1 MASPLLDLTNSEGF
15 RKKLIVRNLTP
26 YAKAPNRPTQ
36 PINTEYVQSDTSVQD
51 SPDKLID
58 EPSFANKLFPLN
70 QYGNEGGYEQVPDPG
85 ALLNTK
91 SNEGEYGYQDANIVG
106 QSLPESQK
114 WKPLNVFSNGSQV
127 QLDSAEFFGS
137 LNRPLTTNS
146 NNNQPYPTTFV
157 SSNYT
162 PVSILLSPDPS
173 GSNGLL
179 SQDSFIARLGAQT
192 LRREFEQRI
201 ASQIRQDTLSRA
213 NVLNVSSGTDLV
225 NILTGVVPIIEPVYT
240 ITVTANPV
248 LAAANFALRLGGSI
262 LPVSPIPGSYF
273 DPNIILGQ
281 PTTIQQLGNAFRES
295 GVGRFVNRLM
305 GGGETGSQIMFN
317 NMGAGQRSR
326 LFKNIDFNRY
336 KPNFP
341 RNFFQRVGGVLTGT
355 VSDNSN
361 FYVGSI
367 TSNPS
372 QIFSPSGQVPVN
384 QFGTEQQSPVYG
396 PSELSQ
402 LYEGPSQSIRLGAN
416 GPTYSNGGGIE
427 GGFTWVSPKYRG
439 NAGKKVGIGGEI
451 TNEDEDFRPSSY
463 VNTESV
469 GIPLKEGSILDQTQ
483 RIIDSQPQ
491 GGKRLQHVGNAIDQ
505 VSKVF
510 NDGYKELTK
519 GSRVYRYE
527 GAIGQEVGTE
537 YCRVFAKDLPYLQY
551 NDLQKQDGITTENR
565 RFSYSVL
572 DKTYNLNI
580 VPNKQEGGQS
590 SSNIVGTINNAVAK
604 KYMFSLENLAWRT
617 SSTPGF
623 STSDLPVCERG
634 PNGGRVMWFPPY
646 GLTFSENVSANWNSS
661 EFLGR
666 PEPIYTYKST
676 SRGGSLSWKIVVDHP
691 SVLNV
696 IVNKVLGNETNK
708 VRIDSILE
716 SFFAGCR
723 KYDIYELAK
732 KYVTVNPNDL
742 FELQQAISSKEMTRE
757 QIEFT
762 RQTIETGY
770 NSPNGAGAALS
781 QGTLNNEVKTLIEK
795 YVNLGLYFE
804 NDYPKPKGTV
814 NYVPLYNE
822 YISNKTKYES
832 QPNSG
837 ATSSFFDTV
846 VTPNFKVAEQFCVEL
861 AKILETDIKNP
872 GSITLN
878 IDSSCSAPATI
889 SYNKELSGRRIQSMV
904 EFFKNNSFLTKYVNS
919 SPAKLL
925 VLGGTRLGEEAT
937 ITSGI
942 TVGDGTTN
950 SSQVQEGPIKEGTY
964 NVSELKPMPRTF
976 NCTDKDQNAV
986 GGDTQAGSNDIF
998 TVPAMA
1004 CRRAFIKSVS
1014 TTIEAPKSDPVP
1026 NRVDVLVGNVITE
1039 TIRTEEV
1046 TQEWKPRDNI
1056 TKRVVR
1062 ALLSECDYFETI
1074 KAETP
1079 MVYDNLKDKLKFF
1092 QPSFHSMTPEG
1103 LNSRLTF
1110 LQQCMRPGDTIPTV
1124 KQQTPNSKAELVY
1137 NNASNTSFGAPPVLV
1152 LRVGDFY
1159 NTKIIPDGLQIQY
1172 EGLDINP
1179 EGIGVQPM
1187 IANVTLS
1194 FKFVGGSGLK
1204 ESVDKLQNALTFN
1217 YYANTEIYDDRA
1229 DTTDTESAEALK
1241 VLDQFFLAGQIPPP
1255 IPGAN
1260 SAAPNNGQDNNN
1272 TIGNIISS
1280 ETNTSGFTTGIISY
1294 SSFMG
1299 KVVSE
1304 TQTYFTNV
1312 VNKSKETANQY
1323 NNAVRQ
1329 QWMLERNYTKGNL
1342 SDDVDSDVVLF
1353 GKPNNVENRF
1363 NEIFAQLEKNIQ
1375 DGAEGFIQYVSEP
1388 SKNLPPALI
1397 RTLKENYFNFVSKKR
1412 GSFQNGISTIIQ
1424 SLVNQEQTYL
1434 QTFGRLNTIL
1444 FDPGT
1449 SDNGTDGLQSNNGPV
1464 TIYITSGTNEVHQT
1478 SNSPNTYLEL
1488 FEDTTI
1494 IRADIAAFNQI
1505 IQNNKKFIYP
1515 GDNKQYEGILVFEV
1529 VNGKSD
1535 KVTVQQVFI
1544 PFSTSVLF
1552 DDKVEN
1558 YPFRRV
1564 YMIIS
1569 DDVVDDKK
1577 YETFKQQLIGN
1588 ILGNQALLGN
1598 GSVDIEA
1605 IFDTYWL
1612 RIARPVFLEENNITK
1627 SFIEN
1632 LEKNDL
1638 KDYLIYTPFDIKQR
1652 NLTFTTENLLDD
1664 TKKKSQENMIKG
1676 LGNTTNQNTNVLTW
1690 NDLNNNVD
1698 GAYIS
1703 KAKLN

>member
-1 MASPLLDLTNSEGF
+1 MGSPLDFVNSEGF

-51 SPDKLID
+51 SPDQLID
-58 EPSFANKLFPLN
+58 VPSFANKLYPLN

-114 WKPLNVFSNGSQV
+114 WKPLNVFSNGNQV

-201 ASQIRQDTLSRA
+201 AAQIRQDTLGRA
-213 NVLNVSSGTDLV
+213 NILNVSSGTDLV

-240 ITVTANPV
+240 ITVTANPI

-384 QFGTEQQSPVYG
+384 QFGVEQQSPVYG
-396 PSELSQ
+396 PSELAQ

-439 NAGKKVGIGGEI
+439 NAGKKVGIGGEV
-451 TNEDEDFRPSSY
+451 TNQDEDFRPSSY

-590 SSNIVGTINNAVAK
+590 STNIIGTINNAVAK

-646 GLTFSENVSANWNSS
+646 GLTFSENVNANWNAND
-661 EFLGR
+661 FLGR
-666 PEPIYTYKST
+666 PEPIYTYKNT
-676 SRGGSLSWKIVVDHP
+676 SRGGSLTWKIVVDHP

-742 FELQQAISSKEMTRE
+742 FQLQEAITSKEMTRE

-770 NSPNGAGAALS
+770 NSPNGADASLS

-795 YVNLGLYFE
+795 YVNLGLYFG
-804 NDYPKPKGTV
+804 NDYPKPKGSVDYTTE
-814 NYVPLYNE
+814 YNR
-822 YISNKTKYES
+822 YTSDPNRKFYNTK
-832 QPNSG
+832 PNAA

-846 VTPNFKVAEQFCVEL
+846 VTPNYKVAEQFCIEL
-861 AKILETDIKNP
+861 AKILETNKDNP
-872 GSITLN
+872 GTITLN

-889 SYNKELSGRRIQSMV
+889 SYNKELSGRRIRSMV
-904 EFFKNNSFLTKYVNS
+904 EFFKNNSNLKQYVNS

-925 VLGGTRLGEEAT
+925 VLGGKALGEETT
-937 ITSGI
+937 I
-942 TVGDGTTN
+942 GDGTTE

-964 NVSELKPMPRTF
+964 NVSDLKPKSGTF
-976 NCTDKDQNAV
+976 NCTDGDPSAS
-986 GGDTQAGSNDIF
+986 GGDTSADSKEIF
-998 TVPAMA
+998 TVNAMA

-1039 TIRTEEV
+1039 TVRTEEV
-1046 TQEWKPRDNI
+1046 TEEWKPRDNI

-1124 KQQTPNSKAELVY
+1124 KQSTPNGKAELVY
-1137 NNASNTSFGAPPVLV
+1137 NNATNTSFGAPPVLV

-1159 NTKIIPDGLQIQY
+1159 NTKIIPNGLQIQY

-1194 FKFVGGSGLK
+1194 FNFVGGSGLK

-1229 DTTDTESAEALK
+1229 DTTDTEAADKLK

-1280 ETNTSGFTTGIISY
+1280 ETNTDGITTGIISY
-1294 SSFMG
+1294 SAFMN

-1312 VNKSKETANQY
+1312 VNKTKETVNQY

-1329 QWMLERNYTKGNL
+1329 QWMVERNYTEGKFNAGADLNDL
-1342 SDDVDSDVVLF
+1342 VVLF
-1353 GKPNNVENRF
+1353 GKPNNVEKRF
-1363 NEIFAQLEKNIQ
+1363 DEIFTQLETNIK
-1375 DGAEGFIQYVSEP
+1375 DGTEGFIQYVSEP
-1388 SKNLPPALI
+1388 SKNLPSSLI
-1397 RTLKENYFNFVSKKR
+1397 RTLKDNYFNFVSRKR
-1412 GSFQNGISTIIQ
+1412 GSFQNGVSTITQ
-1424 SLVNQEQTYL
+1424 SLVNQEQTYI
-1434 QTFGRLNTIL
+1434 QTLGRLNTIL
-1444 FDPGT
+1444 FDPT
-1449 SDNGTDGLQSNNGPV
+1449 VSSKGTDGLQAQNGPV
-1464 TIYITSGTNEVHQT
+1464 TIYVTSGTIDVHPT
-1478 SNSPNTYLEL
+1478 STSPNTWLEL
-1488 FEDTTI
+1488 IEDTVKIKQNIKEFNEI
-1494 IRADIAAFNQI
+1494 IESDI
-1505 IQNNKKFIYP
+1505 KFTYP
-1515 GDNKQYEGILVFEV
+1515 ANSRQYEGTLVFQV
-1529 VNGKSD
+1529 ANGKSNQVSVE
-1535 KVTVQQVFI
+1535 KVFI
-1544 PFSTSVLF
+1544 PFSTTTLF
-1552 DDKVEN
+1552 SDNVEN

-1588 ILGNQALLGN
+1588 ILGNQALLSN
-1598 GSVDIEA
+1598 GSIDIEDL
-1605 IFDTYWL
+1605 FDTYWL
-1612 RIARPVFLEENNITK
+1612 RIARPAFLEENNITK

-1638 KDYLIYTPFDIKQR
+1638 KNYLIYTPFDSVKQR
-1652 NLTFTTENLLDD
+1652 DLTFTTVNDADEGQ
-1664 TKKKSQENMIKG
+1664 KKDQENMIKG
-1676 LGNTTNQNTNVLTW
+1676 LGNTTNQNTNILTW
-1690 NDLNNNVD
+1690 NDQNA
-1698 GAYIS
+1698 GALIS

>member
-1 MASPLLDLTNSEGF
+1 MSSPLLDLANTEGF

-26 YAKAPNRPTQ
+26 YAKAPNRPTT
-36 PINTEYVQSDTSVQD
+36 PIDTVYVQSDSSVQD

-70 QYGNEGGYEQVPDPG
+70 QYGNEGGYKQAPDPG

-114 WKPLNVFSNGSQV
+114 WKPLNVFSNGGQV

-201 ASQIRQDTLSRA
+201 ASQIRQDTLGRA
-213 NVLNVSSGTDLV
+213 NILNVSSGTDLV

-240 ITVTANPV
+240 ITVTANPI

-273 DPNIILGQ
+273 DPNVTLGQ
-281 PTTIQQLGNAFRES
+281 PTTIQQLGNAFRRS
-295 GVGRFVNRLM
+295 GVGKFFNRLM

-341 RNFFQRVGGVLTGT
+341 RNFFQRVGGALVGT

-367 TSNPS
+367 NSNPS
-372 QIFSPSGQVPVN
+372 QVFSPVGDVPVN
-384 QFGTEQQSPVYG
+384 QFGIEQQSPVYG
-396 PSELSQ
+396 PSELAQ

-439 NAGKKVGIGGEI
+439 NAGKKVGIGGEV
-451 TNEDEDFRPSSY
+451 TNQDEDFRPSSY

-469 GIPLKEGSILDQTQ
+469 GIPLKEGSILDNTQ
-483 RIIDSQPQ
+483 RLIDSQPQ

-519 GSRVYRYE
+519 GSRVYRYV

-551 NDLQKQDGITTENR
+551 NDLQKQDGITTEGR
-565 RFSYSVL
+565 RFAYSVL

-580 VPNKQEGGQS
+580 VPNKQEGGQDS
-590 SSNIVGTINNAVAK
+590 TNIIGTVNNAVAK
-604 KYMFSLENLAWRT
+604 KYMFSIENLAWRT
-617 SSTPGF
+617 SNTPGF

-634 PNGGRVMWFPPY
+634 PNEGRVMWFPPY
-646 GLTFSENVSANWNSS
+646 DLTFSESVSANWNASD
-661 EFLGR
+661 FLGR
-666 PEPIYTYKST
+666 PEPIYTYKNT
-676 SRGGSLSWKIVVDHP
+676 SRSGTLSWKIVVDHP

-696 IVNKVLGNETNK
+696 IVNKVLGNETNRTR
-708 VRIDSILE
+708 VDSILE

-732 KYVTVNPNDL
+732 KYVTINPNDL
-742 FELQQAISSKEMTRE
+742 FELQQAITSKELTRE
-757 QIEFT
+757 QLIYT
-762 RQTIETGY
+762 RGTIETGFD
-770 NSPNGAGAALS
+770 A
-781 QGTLNNEVKTLIEK
+781 
-795 YVNLGLYFE
+795 
-804 NDYPKPKGTV
+804 
-814 NYVPLYNE
+814 
-822 YISNKTKYES
+822 
-832 QPNSG
+832 PNSG
-837 ATSSFFDTV
+837 GGGQQLSQEGGGGNTDLSFKSYEQLGFYFGNDIPDEGDDINYTEEYNRYTTTDKNTYKTKPNSEATQTFFDTV
-846 VTPNFKVAEQFCVEL
+846 VTPNYNAVNDL
-861 AKILETDIKNP
+861 AIKLGNALKTNT
-872 GSITLN
+872 GTVTIE
-878 IDSSCSAPATI
+878 IDASCSAPASI
-889 SYNKELSGRRIQSMV
+889 GYNLKLSERRV
-904 EFFKNNSFLTKYVNS
+904 EAMIKFFAENPNTQKYMLPNPERLIVKKRK
-919 SPAKLL
+919 A
-925 VLGGTRLGEEAT
+925 LGEQT
-937 ITSGI
+937 TSEPKVFNFEGVL
-942 TVGDGTTN
+942 TGT
-950 SSQVQEGPIKEGTY
+950 P
-964 NVSELKPMPRTF
+964 PRMGKIF
-976 NCTDKDQNAV
+976 NCTDKDSNNTD
-986 GGDTQAGSNDIF
+986 GGDTQAGSKDIY

-1004 CRRAFIKSVS
+1004 CRRAFIASINSQLNTPVTPPSTITIPGGSVPLFGTVV
-1014 TTIEAPKSDPVP
+1014 TTTEIEPV
-1026 NRVDVLVGNVITE
+1026 VTE
-1039 TIRTEEV
+1039 
-1046 TQEWKPRDNI
+1046 EWKPRDNI

-1062 ALLSECDYFETI
+1062 ALLTECDYFETI
-1074 KAETP
+1074 KETTP

-1092 QPSFHSMTPEG
+1092 QPAFHSITPEG

-1124 KQQTPNSKAELVY
+1124 NKLTPGSNPELQY
-1137 NNASNTSFGAPPVLV
+1137 NNATNTAFGAPPVLV

-1159 NTKIIPDGLQIQY
+1159 NTKIIPTSLSLSY

-1187 IANVTLS
+1187 IATISLQFN
-1194 FKFVGGSGLK
+1194 FVGGSGLK

-1229 DTTDTESAEALK
+1229 DATDLESSR
-1241 VLDQFFLAGQIPPP
+1241 VLDQIFLAGQTPPP
-1255 IPGAN
+1255 IPGTNNTPSN
-1260 SAAPNNGQDNNN
+1260 SGQNNNN
-1272 TIGNIISS
+1272 TIGNIVSS
-1280 ETNTSGFTTGIISY
+1280 LTNTSGVTTGVISY
-1294 SSFMG
+1294 SGIMD

-1312 VNKSKETANQY
+1312 INKTKETVNQY

-1329 QWMLERNYTKGNL
+1329 QWMLERNYVQGNL
-1342 SDDVDSDVVLF
+1342 TVSGDSVVIF
-1353 GKPNNVENRF
+1353 GKPNNVEKRF
-1363 NEIFAQLEKNIQ
+1363 DEIFAELDKNIK
-1375 DGAEGFIQYVSEP
+1375 DGTEGFIQYVSEP
-1388 SKNLPPALI
+1388 SKNLSPQLI
-1397 RTLKENYFNFVSKKR
+1397 RTLKENYYNFVSRKR
-1412 GSFQNGISTIIQ
+1412 GSFQNAISSIIQ
-1424 SLVNQEQTYL
+1424 SLVNQEQTYI
-1434 QTFGRLNTIL
+1434 QTLGRLNTIL
-1444 FDPGT
+1444 FSSISGNT
-1449 SDNGTDGLQSNNGPV
+1449 GTDGLQANNGPV
-1464 TIYITSGTNEVHQT
+1464 TIYITSGTTDVHPT
-1478 SNSPNTYLEL
+1478 STGANTYLEL
-1488 FEDTTI
+1488 VNDTKKIILDISTFNTI
-1494 IRADIAAFNQI
+1494 IESR
-1505 IQNNKKFIYP
+1505 KKFTYP
-1515 GDNKQYEGILVFEV
+1515 GDNKEYEGILVFKTN
-1529 VNGKSD
+1529 NGKSNE
-1535 KVTVQQVFI
+1535 VTVQQVFT
-1544 PFSTSVLF
+1544 PFSQNPSFSSL
-1552 DDKVEN
+1552 
-1558 YPFRRV
+1558 PFRRV
-1564 YMIIS
+1564 YMIVS
-1569 DDVVDDKK
+1569 EDVLDEKK
-1577 YETFKQQLIGN
+1577 YETFKQQMIGN
-1588 ILGNQALLGN
+1588 IVGNQALTGN
-1598 GSVDIEA
+1598 GSLDIEG
-1605 IFDTYWL
+1605 IFDTYWI
-1612 RIARPVFLEENNITK
+1612 RTARPIFLEENNITK

-1638 KDYLIYTPFDIKQR
+1638 KDYLIYTPFDVVKQR
-1652 NLTFTTENLLDD
+1652 NFTFTSENSSS
-1664 TKKKSQENMIKG
+1664 TTQKQTQENMIKG
-1676 LGNTTNQNTNVLTW
+1676 LGNTTNQNTNILTW
-1690 NDLNNNVD
+1690 NDLNGNLS
-1698 GAYIS
+1698 GGYIS